1 MVYCTYRKKKESNL
15 WKINILIIYSENAY
29 KDYKVYY
36 CQCDSLAIA
45 IIKFLDYIGG
55 LNTTT
60 QALFKKAI
68 SNLTYTETIQFYNSI
83 TSFSCEIIGVL
94 TDFDIIYGNITRDDT

>member
-1 MVYCTYRKKKESNL
+1 MENKY
-15 WKINILIIYSENAY
+15 LIIYSENVY
-29 KDYKVYY
+29 ENHKTYY
-36 CQCDSLAIA
+36 CQCDSLATA
-45 IIKFLDYIGG
+45 IIKFSDYIGG

-68 SNLTYTETIQFYNSI
+68 SNLTYTEIIQFYNSI
-83 TSFSCEIIGVL
+83 NSFSCEIISVL